1 MSAPAKPVA
10 VETEQPTQPLPLPPG
25 RSSWLMSEAGEVL
38 IPAAILAAI
47 GAGVVI
53 REFLTAD
60 ARYVLAVLVLGG
72 VLLVCALVSVLPRLL
87 MREDGQHSG
96 VEREH

>member
-1 MSAPAKPVA
+1 
-10 VETEQPTQPLPLPPG
+10 
-25 RSSWLMSEAGEVL
+25 
-38 IPAAILAAI
+38 
-47 GAGVVI
+47 
-53 REFLTAD
+53 
-60 ARYVLAVLVLGG
+60 VLVLGG